1 MDTFAR
7 CPACGRMIPTKAD
20 YCPLCG
26 AKLRLIAKMPKPEH
40 KPERKPDEAAKPEP
54 ERDVK
59 RTRFSSS
66 DARRAVVAAEILS
79 PPVSKRRR

>member
-1 MDTFAR
+1 MDTFAK

-26 AKLRLIAKMPKPEH
+26 AKLRLVKKMPAPAQKPAAAPKPEP
-40 KPERKPDEAAKPEP
+40 KRETAK
-54 ERDVK
+54 
-59 RTRFSSS
+59 TRFSAS

>member
-26 AKLRLIAKMPKPEH
+26 AKLRLVAKMPKPD

-54 ERDVK
+54 ELEKK
-59 RTRFSSS
+59 RTRFSAS